1 MKKLITLIIFSAMLL
16 TACGSSNEENPAI
29 AEIPPGKS
37 YISGGGTT
45 VLITE
50 KSQETE
56 TVRET
61 SAPVKRE
68 AVSFAFDT
76 CENAPVLSGGATE
89 LDWNIIFDDDCI
101 VIGEEKY
108 PAYMRICELSDNF
121 KLGVISQGSEF
132 PDNPDLVID
141 YYTLYCLDKKVC
153 GISAVRTE
161 DVKPTDAYIYSWT
174 FGGFDE
180 VPMEKLGLLGFSM
193 SQSAEE
199 ISAVYIP
206 DESEGGSADYYGVTE
221 YDGERFACLLSHSD
235 GFVTMLVITPY
246 EVNPSAYEFYKGK

>member
-1 MKKLITLIIFSAMLL
+1 MKKLAAIIALSTTLL
-16 TACGSSNEENPAI
+16 TACGNKDKAPAI

-37 YISGGGTT
+37 YVIGDGTT
-45 VLITE
+45 AQTTE
-50 KSQETE
+50 KTSETE
-56 TVRET
+56 AAEET
-61 SAPVKRE
+61 AAPVKRE
-68 AVSFAFDT
+68 AVSFDFDT
-76 CENAPVLSGGATE
+76 CENAPVLSGETTE
-89 LDWNIIFDDDCI
+89 LDWKIIFEDDCI

-161 DVKPTDAYIYSWT
+161 DIKPTDAYIYTWT

-193 SQSAEE
+193 TQSAENVA
-199 ISAVYIP
+199 AVYSP
-206 DESEGGSADYYGVTE
+206 DENEGDSIRYYGVTE
-221 YDGERFACLLSHSD
+221 LDGERFACSLSHSD
-235 GFVTMLVITPY
+235 GYATMLVITPY
-246 EVNPSAYEFYKGK
+246 DVNPSAYKYFKDK